1 MCYNTIMNSNEAKYN
16 IEDDIRKIDVFLSEC
31 LLFSDISVS
40 LSTSTED
47 DIPGINEP
55 DSTFSERVLQFVEKS
70 GMTPKEFYSKA
81 NLTRQVFHVLNSN
94 RNYRP
99 TRTTA
104 FACAIGLELSF
115 EQTKELLMSAGYA
128 FSHSLRTDIIV
139 EYYIRNRIY
148 DIERINH
155 ALFHY
160 DLQTLGSA

>member
-1 MCYNTIMNSNEAKYN
+1 MNTSELKKH
-16 IEDDIRKIDVFLSEC
+16 IEDDIPEIDKLLSEY
-31 LLFSDISVS
+31 LS
-40 LSTSTED
+40 LSDTALCLSAAIPD
-47 DIPGINEP
+47 DEIPGIDKP
-55 DSTFSERVLQFVEKS
+55 DCSFSERVLQMVEKS

-104 FACAIGLELSF
+104 FACAIGLELSL

-128 FSHSLRTDIIV
+128 FSHSLRTDIVV

-148 DIERINH
+148 DIERINS

-160 DLQTLGSA
+160 DLQVLGSA

>member
-1 MCYNTIMNSNEAKYN
+1 MNTSESKYH
-16 IEDDIRKIDVFLSEC
+16 IEDDIPEIDKLLAEYLSVPDTAVC
-31 LLFSDISVS
+31 LSAAI
-40 LSTSTED
+40 TD
-47 DIPGINEP
+47 DIPGIDKP
-55 DSTFSERVLQFVEKS
+55 DCSFSERVLQLVNKS

-94 RNYRP
+94 RDYRP

-104 FACAIGLELSF
+104 FACAIGLELSL

-128 FSHSLRTDIIV
+128 FSHSLRTDIVV

-148 DIERINH
+148 DIDRINS

-160 DLQTLGSA
+160 DLQVLGSA